1 MAVEVVENNLL
12 IHELQLG
19 EQLGECVH
27 SKRRSDFSLMLAML
41 TDNVKEHSQ
50 FFVPETVEK
59 SKETT
64 DGILRKEFNLP
75 DNAPLALKEN
85 EQLNHFDQSNLVQEN
100 RMTDLHLLNA
110 LRPKALAFR
119 DNVKHIAYDVLT
131 NTSPYCQKVRLQEQQ
146 ETSQSE
152 PLTSTLNKRLPF
164 NAKGWLNNV
173 QASIVK
179 SLLVTA

>member
-1 MAVEVVENNLL
+1 MAVAVVENNLL

-50 FFVPETVEK
+50 FFVPETVQNPT
-59 SKETT
+59 ETT
-64 DGILRKEFNLP
+64 DDLLRKEFNLP
-75 DNAPLALKEN
+75 ESAPLALKEN

-100 RMTDLHLLNA
+100 RLTELHLLNA

-119 DNVKHIAYDVLT
+119 DNIKHIAYDVLT
-131 NTSPYCQKVRLQEQQ
+131 NTSPYCQKKHLQEQQ
-146 ETSQSE
+146 ALSQSAS
-152 PLTSTLNKRLPF
+152 PVITLNERLSF
-164 NAKGWLNNV
+164 DAKGWLNNV
-173 QASIVK
+173 QDSIVK